1 MATRTAPS
9 EEPVSRPPMA
19 RPNVG
24 LVGWA
29 TFGLVVLGLLA
40 YGFLASRGPSIRVSA
55 PPLVLPGTPGGVR
68 TYGSVAELWEGDVGG
83 KVSLSVV
90 PSGPGVVGLGS
101 LSELRGE
108 IAIVRGRRWF
118 SYPESNLRV
127 RVAEVAS
134 TDESAAFL
142 AIADVPRWQTQRFEQ
157 AVPFDRLATE
167 LEQRAARAGLDTTR
181 TFPLLIEGKLGKVEV
196 SVVNGPALGSER
208 PTRERVRDT
217 AVRASTAS
225 AQGSVVGFFAGEGGE
240 RLVHLGERL
249 HLHVV
254 LPAEKL
260 AGHLESARIE
270 AGSSLRL
277 PVAE

>member
-1 MATRTAPS
+1 MATRTLPS

-24 LVGWA
+24 LLGWA
-29 TFGLVVLGLLA
+29 TFGLAVLGLLA
-40 YGFLASRGPSIRVSA
+40 YGFLASRGPSLRVSA
-55 PPLVLPGTPGGVR
+55 PAMVLQGTPGAVR
-68 TYGSVAELWEGDVGG
+68 TYGSVGQLWEGDVGG

-108 IAIVRGRRWF
+108 IVIVRGTRF
-118 SYPESNLRV
+118 LSYPESDGRV
-127 RVAEVAS
+127 RVTQAAS
-134 TDESAAFL
+134 TEESAAFL
-142 AIADVPRWQTQRFEQ
+142 ALADVPRWQSQRFEQ
-157 AVPFDRLATE
+157 PVPFDRLATE

-181 TFPLLIEGKLGKVEV
+181 TFPLLIEGKLGSVEV
-196 SVVNGPALGSER
+196 SVANGPALGSER

-225 AQGSVVGFFAGEGGE
+225 AEGSVVGFFSGEGGE
-240 RLVHLGERL
+240 RLVHVGERL

-254 LPAEKL
+254 LPAAKL
-260 AGHLESARIE
+260 AGHLESARVE

-277 PVAE
+277 PAKE